1 MASVYLSLGSNTGN
15 RQAFLTQALTNIED
29 RIGAIEQKSSLYETG
44 SWGFVSDNFLNQVVE
59 VTTALAPLALIVQ
72 CLDIEKGMG
81 RERNN
86 QEGYSPRVIDIDIL
100 FYDELILQEE
110 QLVIPHPHIHTRR
123 FILVPLN
130 EIAPELTH
138 PVLHNTISQLLAECS
153 DEGMVTVFEGKD

>member
-1 MASVYLSLGSNTGN
+1 MALVYLSLGSNTGN
-15 RQAFLTQALTNIED
+15 RQAFLTQALTHIED
-29 RIGAIEQKSSLYETG
+29 RIGTIMKKSSLYETG
-44 SWGFVSDNFLNQVVE
+44 SWGFVSENFLNQVVE
-59 VTTALAPLALIVQ
+59 VNTALVPLALIAE

-100 FYDELILQEE
+100 FYDSLILQEE

-130 EIAPELTH
+130 EIAAELIH
-138 PVLHNTISQLLAECS
+138 PVFHNTVSQLLAECS
-153 DEGMVTVFEGKD
+153 DGGMVTVFE